1 MGKTLFEKIWDRHL
15 VASIDESTNLV
26 FIDLHLVHEVTSP
39 QAFDSLRLA
48 GRKVK
53 HPEMTLAT
61 VDHGVPTSNRLL
73 GIKDPLSKIQI
84 EALENNCEE
93 LILIG
98 GVKKPNLWLLKPDF
112 GALKL
117 FFKLVMLPSKGDA
130 SILKTLLQFL
140 EIDNKFKVV
149 GAEKYIPHLL
159 MSEGLLAGEKIDK
172 QTQIDIDIAIANC
185 INIGFKDIG
194 QACVVVN
201 GEIITS
207 EDVSGT
213 DNMLRNLVSKEIK
226 FSKKGVLVKL
236 TKPIQDKRVDLPV
249 IGMQTIHLVKEIG
262 LKGIAIENRSSFILE
277 KEQVIKFANDN
288 EIFIYGFNN
297 ECA

>member
-1 MGKTLFEKIWDRHL
+1 MKVGLIAGEGDFPLE
-15 VASIDESTNLV
+15 VAQSISQKNIEV
-26 FIDLHLVHEVTSP
+26 FIVALKNIASKDIERYPHIWVRMGQIGRAI
-39 QAFDSLRLA
+39 QAL
-48 GRKVK
+48 K
-53 HPEMTLAT
+53 
-61 VDHGVPTSNRLL
+61 
-73 GIKDPLSKIQI
+73 
-84 EALENNCEE
+84 ENNCEE

-130 SILKTLLQFL
+130 SILKTLLKFL

-185 INIGFKDIG
+185 SNIGFKDIG

-201 GEIITS
+201 GEIIAS

-213 DNMLRNLVSKEIK
+213 DIMLRNLVSKEIK

-236 TKPIQDKRVDLPV
+236 AKPIQDKRVDLPV

-277 KEQVIKFANDN
+277 KEQVIKFASDND
-288 EIFIYGFNN
+288 IFIYGFNN
-297 ECA
+297 GCA

>member
-1 MGKTLFEKIWDRHL
+1 MRVGLIAGEGNFPLE
-15 VASIDESTNLV
+15 VAQSISQKNIEV
-26 FIDLHLVHEVTSP
+26 FIVALKNIASKDIERYPHIWVRMGQIGRAI
-39 QAFDSLRLA
+39 QAL
-48 GRKVK
+48 K
-53 HPEMTLAT
+53 
-61 VDHGVPTSNRLL
+61 
-73 GIKDPLSKIQI
+73 
-84 EALENNCEE
+84 ENNCEE

-236 TKPIQDKRVDLPV
+236 AKPIQDKRVDLPV

>member
-1 MGKTLFEKIWDRHL
+1 MKVGLIAGEGDFPLE
-15 VASIDESTNLV
+15 VAQSISQKNIEV
-26 FIDLHLVHEVTSP
+26 FIVALKNIASKDIERYPHIWVRMGQIGRAI
-39 QAFDSLRLA
+39 QAL
-48 GRKVK
+48 K
-53 HPEMTLAT
+53 
-61 VDHGVPTSNRLL
+61 
-73 GIKDPLSKIQI
+73 
-84 EALENNCEE
+84 ENNCEE

-98 GVKKPNLWLLKPDF
+98 GVKKPNVWLLKPDF

>member
-1 MGKTLFEKIWDRHL
+1 MAIRPPNNQKNAIPTRRGWIHPTTGELL
-15 VASIDESTNLV
+15 VGGSISQKNIEV
-26 FIDLHLVHEVTSP
+26 FIVALKNIASKDIERYPHIWVRMGQIGKAI
-39 QAFDSLRLA
+39 QAL
-48 GRKVK
+48 K
-53 HPEMTLAT
+53 
-61 VDHGVPTSNRLL
+61 
-73 GIKDPLSKIQI
+73 
-84 EALENNCEE
+84 ENNCEE

-98 GVKKPNLWLLKPDF
+98 GVKKPNIWLLKPDF

-117 FFKLVMLPSKGDA
+117 FFKLVMLQSKGDA
-130 SILKTLLQFL
+130 AILKTLLKFL

-185 INIGFKDIG
+185 SNIGFKDIG

-201 GEIITS
+201 REIIAS
-207 EDVSGT
+207 EDASGT

-236 TKPIQDKRVDLPV
+236 AKPIQDKRVDLPV

-262 LKGIAIENRSSFILE
+262 LRGIAIENRSSFILE
-277 KEQVIKFANDN
+277 KEQVIKFASDND
-288 EIFIYGFNN
+288 IFIYGFNN

>member
-1 MGKTLFEKIWDRHL
+1 MRVGLIAGEGNFPLE
-15 VASIDESTNLV
+15 VAQSISQKNIEV
-26 FIDLHLVHEVTSP
+26 FIVALKNIASKDIERYPHIWVRMGQIGKAI
-39 QAFDSLRLA
+39 QAL
-48 GRKVK
+48 K
-53 HPEMTLAT
+53 
-61 VDHGVPTSNRLL
+61 
-73 GIKDPLSKIQI
+73 
-84 EALENNCEE
+84 ENNCEE

-98 GVKKPNLWLLKPDF
+98 GVKKPNVWLLKPDF

-117 FFKLVMLPSKGDA
+117 FFKLVMLQSKGDA
-130 SILKTLLQFL
+130 AILKTLLKFL

-185 INIGFKDIG
+185 SNIGFKDIG

-201 GEIITS
+201 REIIAS
-207 EDVSGT
+207 EDASGT

-277 KEQVIKFANDN
+277 KEQVIKFASDND
-288 EIFIYGFNN
+288 IFIYGFNN

>member
-1 MGKTLFEKIWDRHL
+1 MKNIASKDIERYPHIWVRMGQIGR
-15 VASIDESTNLV
+15 AI
-26 FIDLHLVHEVTSP
+26 
-39 QAFDSLRLA
+39 QAL
-48 GRKVK
+48 K
-53 HPEMTLAT
+53 
-61 VDHGVPTSNRLL
+61 
-73 GIKDPLSKIQI
+73 
-84 EALENNCEE
+84 ENNCEE

-130 SILKTLLQFL
+130 SIIKTLLQFL

-185 INIGFKDIG
+185 SNIGFKDIG

-201 GEIITS
+201 GEIIAS

-213 DNMLRNLVSKEIK
+213 DIMLRNLVSKEIK

-236 TKPIQDKRVDLPV
+236 AKPIQDKRVDLPV

>member
-1 MGKTLFEKIWDRHL
+1 MKVGLIAGEGNFPLE
-15 VASIDESTNLV
+15 VAQSISQKNIEV
-26 FIDLHLVHEVTSP
+26 FIVALKNITSKDIERYP
-39 QAFDSLRLA
+39 HIWIRMGQIGKAIQAL
-48 GRKVK
+48 K
-53 HPEMTLAT
+53 
-61 VDHGVPTSNRLL
+61 
-73 GIKDPLSKIQI
+73 
-84 EALENNCEE
+84 ENNCEE

-98 GVKKPNLWLLKPDF
+98 GVKKPNVWLLKPDF

-117 FFKLVMLPSKGDA
+117 FFKLVILPSKGDA
-130 SILKTLLQFL
+130 SILKTLLKFL

-201 GEIITS
+201 GEIIAS

-213 DNMLRNLVSKEIK
+213 DNMLRNLISKEIK

-236 TKPIQDKRVDLPV
+236 AKPIQDKRVDLPV

-262 LKGIAIENRSSFILE
+262 LRGIAIENRSSFILE
-277 KEQVIKFANDN
+277 KEQVIKFASDND
-288 EIFIYGFNN
+288 IFIYGFNN
-297 ECA
+297 GCA

>member
-1 MGKTLFEKIWDRHL
+1 MKVGLIAGEGDFPLE
-15 VASIDESTNLV
+15 VAQSISQKNIEV
-26 FIDLHLVHEVTSP
+26 FIVALKNIASKDIERYPHIWVRMGQIGKAI
-39 QAFDSLRLA
+39 QAL
-48 GRKVK
+48 K
-53 HPEMTLAT
+53 
-61 VDHGVPTSNRLL
+61 
-73 GIKDPLSKIQI
+73 
-84 EALENNCEE
+84 ENNCEE

-130 SILKTLLQFL
+130 SIIKTLLQFL

-262 LKGIAIENRSSFILE
+262 LRGIAIENRSSFILE